1 MFKGVK
7 QMIGWVLGIFKR
19 WGVPFF
25 LGIAVA
31 IICFLS
37 INAAMKPFSTNI
49 YCGTACHEMDT
60 AYRSWELSVHGANAR
75 GIQVD
80 CVECHLPPKEDYF
93 THLFAK
99 AWAGGR
105 DMYMHHFGPE
115 YNEDEVRHKA
125 SEKMTNQ
132 TCAHCHE
139 DLLMKPGSSKSRFAH
154 QAAQLEP
161 DKPEN
166 KCIACHEQAGHKRNA
181 TLFSP

>member
-1 MFKGVK
+1 M
-7 QMIGWVLGIFKR
+7 GWALGIFKR
-19 WGVPFF
+19 WGVPFL
-25 LGIAVA
+25 LGIAAAV
-31 IICFLS
+31 ICFLS
-37 INAAMKPFSTNI
+37 INAAMKPFSTNT

-99 AWAGGR
+99 AWTGGR

-115 YNEDEVRHKA
+115 YNGDEVRHKA
-125 SEKMTNQ
+125 SEKMSNQ
-132 TCAHCHE
+132 TCAYCHE
-139 DLLMKPGSSKSRFAH
+139 DLLSKPGNAKSRFAH

-166 KCIACHEQAGHKRNA
+166 KCITCHEAAGHKRNA

>member
-1 MFKGVK
+1 LGKKSIKYGV
-7 QMIGWVLGIFKR
+7 
-19 WGVPFF
+19 VPFIA
-25 LGIAVA
+25 GIVFS
-31 IICFLS
+31 IFCFVGL
-37 INAAMKPFSTNI
+37 NAAMKPVSTNS

-60 AYRSWELSVHGANAR
+60 AYRSWEISVHAANPR

-80 CVECHLPPKEDYF
+80 CFECHLPPKEEYF

-99 AWAGGR
+99 AWAGAR

-115 YNEDEVRHKA
+115 YDGEAVREKALAHMSNE
-125 SEKMTNQ
+125 

-139 DLLMKPGSSKSRFAH
+139 DLLIKPSDAKARLAH

-166 KCIACHEQAGHKRNA
+166 KCVACHAQAGHRRDSR
-181 TLFSP
+181 LFAPEKP